1 MLWAREFIV
10 GKVSMRVRV
19 WVRSS
24 DERAWESVKQDYKR
38 DRLVGWPT
46 LENMH
51 DLLAGI
57 YFIFN
62 YVYVHNSPY
71 LLVCGDDQ
79 VTCYPR
85 ADNVSGEPGDA

>member
-1 MLWAREFIV
+1 
-10 GKVSMRVRV
+10 
-19 WVRSS
+19 
-24 DERAWESVKQDYKR
+24 
-38 DRLVGWPT
+38 
-46 LENMH
+46 MH